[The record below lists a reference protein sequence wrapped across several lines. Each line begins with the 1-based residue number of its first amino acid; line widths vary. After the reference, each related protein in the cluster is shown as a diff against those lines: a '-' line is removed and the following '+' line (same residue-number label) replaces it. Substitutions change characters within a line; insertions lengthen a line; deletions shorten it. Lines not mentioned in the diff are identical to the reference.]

1 MSQGSGEYIPLG
13 RVPVLKV
20 WIGFNC
26 QSLYIFV
33 PRSFFPF
40 KRCFCLPCF
49 FLVCERCKTSP
60 TKILIRMGTP
70 ISNMD
75 LPKGTLEMLHEKT
88 FIPAVNSSRC
98 KMASPICWWGFMVGE
113 YPGIP
118 ELHGRLLGHPRLQ
131 GMEVMMRC
139 IAGEWQGT
147 LWSFFSSMVTD
158 ATRGRARFFQ

>member
-75 LPKGTLEMLHEKT
+75 LPKGTLEMLHEK
-88 FIPAVNSSRC
+88 S
-98 KMASPICWWGFMVGE
+98 
-113 YPGIP
+113 YPSCQLFQVQNGIP
-118 ELHGRLLGHPRLQ
+118 HLLVRLYGWGISRDPGASRQ
-131 GMEVMMRC
+131 TF
-139 IAGEWQGT
+139 GT
-147 LWSFFSSMVTD
+147 PQTSRDGSYDEMYSWRMARDPLKFFFVNGD
-158 ATRGRARFFQ
+158 